1 MGSDE
6 PSAHLNASELL
17 ATVRGLAA
25 VSDDTKMLGQKG
37 RAYSR
42 STNDQVL
49 WRAWT
54 SAIQRVSRATKSD
67 FVSAAASAVRV
78 ACTARLYPSNMI
90 KPSIQG
96 VIT

>member
-1 MGSDE
+1 M
-6 PSAHLNASELL
+6 HLNASELL
-17 ATVRGLAA
+17 AMVR
-25 VSDDTKMLGQKG
+25 KMLGQKG

-54 SAIQRVSRATKSD
+54 SAIQRISRATKSD
-67 FVSAAASAVRV
+67 FVSAAASAVPV
-78 ACTARLYPSNMI
+78 ACTARLSNMI